1 MRKALVLYNPA
12 SGNQQAQRKAA
23 VESVLE
29 VLRAAGLEV
38 RASQTGS
45 SAEATAQAR
54 AAVTEGSDVIF
65 ACGGDGT
72 VHDILQG
79 MAGSQVP
86 LAIIPL
92 GTANA
97 LAHDLGVPR
106 QPDKAARAAL
116 AGEPLRAAL
125 GQIECRGLD
134 GSTVSRYF
142 IVAAGIGADAYLF
155 YRLAPEV
162 KRRLGMT
169 AYVYKSLQV
178 WLTHA
183 KPWFEVEVGGTTRR
197 ASQVL
202 AVRIR
207 DFGNVLREL
216 APGADLRNDILRLVM
231 FHTRSR
237 WLYLLYVIR
246 GLLGLKY
253 RVGGI
258 ELHSGDRVS
267 CHLPEDEAR
276 EIYVEADGEL
286 IGTLPAEI
294 RIVPDALTLL
304 VPRLQL

>member
-1 MRKALVLYNPA
+1 MRKILVLYNPS
-12 SGNQQAQRKAA
+12 SGQQQAQRMAA
-23 VESVLE
+23 LASVLE
-29 VLRAAGLEV
+29 VLRHGVADV

-54 AAVTEGSDVIF
+54 AAVAEGCDAIF

-72 VHDILQG
+72 VHDVLQG
-79 MAGSQVP
+79 MAGSRVP
-86 LAIIPL
+86 LGVIPL

-97 LAHDLGVPR
+97 LAHDLGLPR
-106 QPDKAARAAL
+106 QPEEAAKAAL
-116 AGEPLRAAL
+116 NGESLRTAL
-125 GQIECRGLD
+125 GEIECQGLD
-134 GSTVSRYF
+134 GATIRRYF

-155 YRLAPEV
+155 YRLSPDV
-162 KRRLGMT
+162 KRRLGMI

-178 WLTHA
+178 WLMHA
-183 KPWFEVEVGGTTRR
+183 KPWFEVEMGGTTHR

-216 APGADLRNDILRLVM
+216 APGADLANNLLRLVM

-237 WLYLLYVIR
+237 WLYLLYVLR

-253 RVGGI
+253 SVGGI

-267 CHLPEDEAR
+267 CRLAAGEEQT
-276 EIYVEADGEL
+276 IYVEADGEL

-304 VPRLQL
+304 APRSG

>member
-1 MRKALVLYNPA
+1 MRKVLVLYNPS
-12 SGNQQAQRKAA
+12 SGQQQKQRQAA
-23 VESVLE
+23 VDSVLA
-29 VLRAAGLEV
+29 VLRDAGIEV

-54 AAVTEGSDVIF
+54 AAVAEGCDAIF

-72 VHDILQG
+72 VHDVLQG

-86 LAIIPL
+86 LGVIPL

-106 QPDKAARAAL
+106 RPEEAARAAL
-116 AGEPLRAAL
+116 DGERLRTAL
-125 GQIECRGLD
+125 GEIECRGLD
-134 GSTVSRYF
+134 GTTVRRYF
-142 IVAAGIGADAYLF
+142 IVTAGIGADAYLF

-169 AYVYKSLQV
+169 AYIYKSLQV
-178 WLTHA
+178 WLLHA
-183 KPWFEVEVGGTTRR
+183 KPWFEVEMGGATRR

-216 APGADLRNDILRLVM
+216 APGADLSNNLLRLVM

-237 WLYLLYVIR
+237 WLYLLYVLR

-258 ELHSGDRVS
+258 ELHSGDKVWCR
-267 CHLPEDEAR
+267 LPAGEEQV
-276 EIYVEADGEL
+276 IYVEADGEL

-294 RIVPDALTLL
+294 RIVPDVLTLL
-304 VPRLQL
+304 APRQE

>member
-1 MRKALVLYNPA
+1 MAALA
-12 SGNQQAQRKAA
+12 
-23 VESVLE
+23 SVLQ
-29 VLRAAGLEV
+29 VLRSGVPDV

-54 AAVTEGSDVIF
+54 AAVAEGCDAIF

-72 VHDILQG
+72 VHDVLQG
-79 MAGSQVP
+79 IAGSRVP
-86 LAIIPL
+86 LGVIPL

-106 QPDKAARAAL
+106 QPEEAAKAAL
-116 AGEPLRAAL
+116 NGQVLRTAL

-134 GSTVSRYF
+134 GATVTRYF

-155 YRLAPEV
+155 YRLDPDL
-162 KRRLGMT
+162 KRSLGMI

-178 WLTHA
+178 WLMHA
-183 KPWFEVEVGGTTRR
+183 KPWFEVEMGGTTRR

-216 APGADLRNDILRLVM
+216 APGADLRHDLLRLVM
-231 FHTRSR
+231 FHTRNR
-237 WLYLLYVIR
+237 WLYLLYVLR
-246 GLLGLKY
+246 GLLGMKY
-253 RVGGI
+253 SVGGI
-258 ELHSGDRVS
+258 ELHSGERVS
-267 CHLPEDEAR
+267 CRLPKDEAR

-286 IGTLPAEI
+286 LGTLPAEI
-294 RIVPDALTLL
+294 RIVPDAVTLL
-304 VPRLQL
+304 VPQSG